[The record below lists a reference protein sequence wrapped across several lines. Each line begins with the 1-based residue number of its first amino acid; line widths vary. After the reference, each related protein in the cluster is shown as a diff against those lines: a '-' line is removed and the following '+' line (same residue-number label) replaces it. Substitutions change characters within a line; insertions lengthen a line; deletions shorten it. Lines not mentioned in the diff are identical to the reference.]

1 MNCRICHGPARASY
15 TLRSQRYGSPVRT
28 RYCPACD
35 AFFSDGSPT
44 NYEDV
49 DLGDY
54 YNGHAVTIKTRYM
67 RFCEFVGAMQSPGR
81 FLDIGAGM
89 GFSLDVAV
97 EHGWQ
102 ATGIEPNRHLAAHAR
117 SRGVNVENRFLDAS
131 FTGGFDL
138 ILLDNVLEHVPD
150 PANFLGHAS
159 RLLAQRGVMV
169 IAVPPLDWLRKA
181 LARSSYV
188 RDQVQAPQLNVFCE
202 VDEHLSMFTRQAM
215 QSLLQGVGLQPLA
228 VRFHHSRAYANAAAR
243 VLGIDDGY
251 HFAVRP
257 RVT

>member
-1 MNCRICHGPARASY
+1 MDRDDMQRRVRDMKHALQRI
-15 TLRSQRYGSPVRT
+15 
-28 RYCPACD
+28 
-35 AFFSDGSPT
+35 PT
-44 NYEDV
+44 TEWVGTY
-49 DLGDY
+49 LGVETET
-54 YNGHAVTIKTRYM
+54 GRPTTIKTRYM
-67 RFCEFVGAMQSPGR
+67 RFFEFVGAMQSPGR

-202 VDEHLSMFTRQAM
+202 VDD
-215 QSLLQGVGLQPLA
+215 
-228 VRFHHSRAYANAAAR
+228 AA
-243 VLGIDDGY
+243 
-251 HFAVRP
+251 
-257 RVT
+257 